1 VNDDLQSREEDLGLD
16 DEDDD
21 EQEISLKK
29 TERFL

>member
-1 VNDDLQSREEDLGLD
+1 VNDDLQSREEDLGHD